1 MYQILHAFLLF
12 FKYIY
17 YARSQYNSSPLYVIN
32 RALLN
37 EKSWNFIINH
47 CNFPG
52 RTTEIRSV
60 LQTIL
65 FSYKIKGKG
74 IVIWKNHYNGW
85 NTIED
90 IRQKRK
96 VRHSLKDI
104 VVIVLFATLA
114 SADNWNLNDYKVDN
128 GYRYQLQN

>member
-32 RALLN
+32 RA
-37 EKSWNFIINH
+37 
-47 CNFPG
+47 
-52 RTTEIRSV
+52 
-60 LQTIL
+60 L